1 MLNLLL
7 LLLCWV
13 LWTTALAGL
22 LQLGRCYTQR
32 LNAATQLAPLL
43 LLVSLLPF
51 LPWPEQSVVLPA
63 LWLSAH
69 DQGVSPLL
77 ALPAHPG
84 WLEQQP
90 LQAWLPDLAFWLLL
104 AGSMLSAVLTAR
116 QWQLWRRLHQL
127 SLPLP
132 AQRLQALVAADPAL
146 AQALRRKLLQIK
158 QLPNGGSPFV
168 SGITKGTLW
177 LPEWFW
183 QMQPAQQ
190 RLLLWHELQH
200 LQRRDPLWLLSWR
213 LLCALCW
220 FNPALRLLERHY
232 QAAMEHAVDHW
243 VLSQHPRQRSLYAR
257 TLLAVIRAQQ
267 QAFDSRHW
275 LQANAGTGPAQ
286 VLQQRLQHILQPV
299 PMLSGRQ
306 LSLFALALV
315 SLSLPALVLKTE
327 LTGLAPQQWLPPLQ
341 QGRVGSWFGE
351 VHSFRQ
357 NKPHGGLDFIAAR
370 GTPVLAVAAGKVLL
384 SGNGSLHPNL
394 GNVVLIDHGG
404 GYQSMYAHLDAVT
417 VQPGQQLQAGQS
429 VGTLGNSGRTTGP
442 HLHLELF
449 QAGARI
455 DPASLLPLNTLQG
468 ATGE

>member
-13 LWTTALAGL
+13 LWTSVLAGL
-22 LQLGRCYTQR
+22 LQLGRRYTLR
-32 LNAATQLAPLL
+32 LSAATQLAPLL

-90 LQAWLPDLAFWLLL
+90 LQAWLPELAFWLLL
-104 AGSMLSAVLTAR
+104 AGSVLSAVLTAR
-116 QWQLWRRLHQL
+116 QWHLWRRLHQL

-132 AQRLQALVAADPAL
+132 AQRLHALVAADPAL
-146 AQALRRKLLQIK
+146 AQALRRQPLQIK
-158 QLPNGGSPFV
+158 QLPHGGSPFV

-177 LPEWFW
+177 LPDWFW

-220 FNPALRLLERHY
+220 FNPALRRLEQHY
-232 QAAMEHAVDHW
+232 QSAMEHAVDHW
-243 VLSQHPRQRSLYAR
+243 VLRQHPRQRSLYAR

-306 LSLFALALV
+306 LSVFALALI

-327 LTGLAPQQWLPPLQ
+327 LTGLAPQQWRAPLQ
-341 QGRVGSWFGE
+341 HGHVGSWFGE

-417 VQPGQQLQAGQS
+417 VQPGQQVHSGQP

-442 HLHLELF
+442 HLHLELI
-449 QAGARI
+449 QAGERI
-455 DPASLLPLNTLQG
+455 DPANLLPLNTLQG